1 MEARYEELQMRPKL
15 ERRLAAALTR
25 GLPVPSAAYRR
36 RAWLEF
42 QRAIDPLAQP
52 RRLRLLRR

>member
-1 MEARYEELQMRPKL
+1 MRPKL

>member
-1 MEARYEELQMRPKL
+1 MQPKL
-15 ERRLAAALTR
+15 ERRLAAALTK
-25 GLPVPSAAYRR
+25 GLPIPTAAYRR

-52 RRLRLLRR
+52 RRLRLVRH